1 MTSLHYAAMNNHLLI
16 VQFLIEKGSKI
27 QNKSQFGNSAI
38 DHAKLNHH
46 FRFGLHK
53 FILLILY
60 LHNKSYIELTIFS
73 MKLGY
78 DQGCNEFM
86 DTKLRNKVVISGHL
100 NTYIIT
106 VITNNGYN
114 EENRPVQGMYI
125 NSHGNCNSR
134 LQRMFLFASRV
145 RYCGV

>member
-38 DHAKLNHH
+38 DYAKLNHH

-73 MKLGY
+73 MKLVY

-86 DTKLRNKVVISGHL
+86 DTKLRNKIVISGHL
-100 NTYIIT
+100 YT
-106 VITNNGYN
+106 
-114 EENRPVQGMYI
+114 
-125 NSHGNCNSR
+125 
-134 LQRMFLFASRV
+134 
-145 RYCGV
+145 